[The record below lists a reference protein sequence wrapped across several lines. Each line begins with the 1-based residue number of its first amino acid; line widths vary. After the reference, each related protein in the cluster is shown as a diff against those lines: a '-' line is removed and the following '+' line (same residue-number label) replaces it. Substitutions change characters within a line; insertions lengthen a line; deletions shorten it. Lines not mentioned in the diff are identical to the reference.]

1 MIIAIVATTSAV
13 ALGLALNASRAQ
25 VKGLGRELNK
35 AQFKLRKMEEE
46 LFFKRSESAAEK
58 DKAKIWENRAD
69 VAERDL
75 QQALSQLFLCTER
88 QAKTR
93 EQDRL
98 RKQKYRAKKNAS
110 KNVQ

>member
-46 LFFKRSESAAEK
+46 LFLNALK
-58 DKAKIWENRAD
+58 
-69 VAERDL
+69 V
-75 QQALSQLFLCTER
+75 QQK
-88 QAKTR
+88 KTR
-93 EQDRL
+93 RRFGRIERTLQSEICSKHLASCFYAPKGRL
-98 RKQKYRAKKNAS
+98 KLESRID
-110 KNVQ
+110 